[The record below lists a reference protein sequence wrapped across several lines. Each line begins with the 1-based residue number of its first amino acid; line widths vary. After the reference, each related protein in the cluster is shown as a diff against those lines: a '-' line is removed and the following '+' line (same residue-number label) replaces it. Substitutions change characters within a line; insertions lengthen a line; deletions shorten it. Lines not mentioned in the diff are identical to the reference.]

1 MFFDKEGNKRLTR
14 RDEICEYPEFLSNI
28 QNYHVAGHKLVLRI
42 SPWASGDER
51 DEAGL
56 LFRIKTFTE
65 RRLALQALK
74 QSNNS
79 WNLVS
84 LQFHI
89 EIKDYKRKYDTV
101 NWILLGNRPSNPNVF
116 GLIPNYKGSG
126 FGKIIALA
134 IITYGLV
141 RSIGFVFIGALSVVT
156 GTWLVRCILQSLK
169 LFAGDKHFPVTG
181 AFYRLISVLIID
193 YTQ

>member
-116 GLIPNYKGSG
+116 GLIVPDDIYTLLISRPEDVQYITKHQ
-126 FGKIIALA
+126 KLA
-134 IITYGLV
+134 RTVI
-141 RSIGFVFIGALSVVT
+141 RSIGFNRI
-156 GTWLVRCILQSLK
+156 ILEQ
-169 LFAGDKHFPVTG
+169 P
-181 AFYRLISVLIID
+181 
-193 YTQ
+193 